1 MEKSKSREW
10 ETKKEPITPEA
21 TPAKFVLHSL
31 GPKALAFCSYT
42 QGRKLGVRT
51 LKTDIW
57 N

>member
-21 TPAKFVLHSL
+21 TPAKFILHSL